1 MGFTTSLCPPLPPWS
16 PLPPN
21 LGVCTD
27 LFFLVDR
34 TNKKINT
41 PSNITTAIESQINCD
56 SQINEIQEVRSM
68 ISMQDSKITQI
79 LTLISN
85 NNESPVLNDTTIL
98 KNNDCNDDMVENY
111 QSNNNAILHSQQ
123 QKNQVEKLSEEK
135 AKDMVS
141 IVEDQ

>member
-1 MGFTTSLCPPLPPWS
+1 
-16 PLPPN
+16 
-21 LGVCTD
+21 
-27 LFFLVDR
+27 VDR

-56 SQINEIQEVRSM
+56 SQINEIQEVRSI